1 MELFKK
7 EVYITGADDDPAVS
21 GFVDEIKI
29 LRDKHQLDLDPRKTA
44 FLIMDMQNFFFD
56 ERSHAF
62 TPSAHNIINKIISI
76 RDRCNKLNIPVIY
89 TRHVNTPEDAGQ
101 MGRWWRDLISPAG
114 RKSEI
119 IEEVIEPE
127 MQILEKSQYNAFYKT
142 DLEQILRKNNITQL
156 IISGVM
162 TNLCCETTA
171 REAYV
176 RDFDVFFGI
185 DFTASYNRKF
195 HSSTLCN
202 LAYGFALPLTAE
214 EMLERLS

>member
-1 MELFKK
+1 MELLKK
-7 EVYITGADDDPAVS
+7 EVYITGADKDPAVS
-21 GFVDEIKI
+21 EFVDEINVLKN
-29 LRDKHQLDLDPRKTA
+29 KHQLELDKQKTA
-44 FLIMDMQNFFFD
+44 FLIIDMQNFFFD
-56 ERSHAF
+56 RNSHAF
-62 TPSAHNIINKIISI
+62 VPSAPNIIKRIMSI
-76 RDRCNKLNIPVIY
+76 RERCSKLNIPVIY

-101 MGRWWRDLISPAG
+101 MGRWWKDFITPGSRM
-114 RKSEI
+114 SEI
-119 IEEVIEPE
+119 IEELIEPE
-127 MQILEKSQYNAFYKT
+127 MQILEKSQYNAFFKT
-142 DLEQILRKNNITQL
+142 DLEQILRRNNITQL

-202 LAYGFALPLTAE
+202 LAYGFALPLMASE
-214 EMLERLS
+214 ILERLS